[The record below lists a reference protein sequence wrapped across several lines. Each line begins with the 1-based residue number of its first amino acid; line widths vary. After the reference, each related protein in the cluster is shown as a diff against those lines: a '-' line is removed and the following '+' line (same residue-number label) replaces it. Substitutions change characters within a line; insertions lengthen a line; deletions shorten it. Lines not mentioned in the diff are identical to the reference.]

1 MKTATALLSTQ
12 ATAVASLLCA
22 VLPSAALAQAQAQA
36 QAQAPAMAAPATAA
50 DTVCASVEVHNVRP
64 QQGQLMVTAYA
75 NADSFG
81 KKPMISVRVPAGD
94 ATTTL
99 QLCGL
104 SRPVVALMLFQDLDS
119 DGRLG
124 RNVLGM
130 PTEPW
135 GGSGSPGAFGPSW
148 DNSKVTLDGKP
159 LVVRMSQ

>member
-1 MKTATALLSTQ
+1 MKTATALLSTL

-36 QAQAPAMAAPATAA
+36 STMAAPATAA

-104 SRPVVALMLFQDLDS
+104 SGPVVALMLFQDLDS

-148 DNSKVTLDGKP
+148 DNGKVTLDGKP